1 MSKNKIVPVKEKNIN
16 FEMEFMS
23 KINSGK
29 ITMKPKWYFI
39 IGSVLSIAGFIGL
52 SVGLIFLMNIIL
64 FLSRKHGPMGQ
75 WRLEIMINIFPWWMP
90 LLAIIGIAV
99 GIWML
104 KKYDFSYKKNFLLII
119 IGFIF
124 SIIITGFVVDS
135 LGLNEIWSR
144 RGMMR
149 KFYQQIETQKNI
161 FPDGSGKGNMQ
172 NGRGNGYNNR
182 NQ

>member
-1 MSKNKIVPVKEKNIN
+1 MSKNKIIPVKEKKIN
-16 FEMEFMS
+16 FEVEFMS
-23 KINSGK
+23 KLNSGR
-29 ITMKPKWYFI
+29 IVMRPKWYFV
-39 IGSVLSIAGFIGL
+39 IGSVLSIVGLVGL
-52 SVGLIFLMNIIL
+52 SVGSVFLINIIL

-75 WRLEIMINIFPWWMP
+75 WRIETMINIFPWWIP

-124 SIIITGFVVDS
+124 SIIIAGFVIDN

-149 KFYQQIETQKNI
+149 RFYQQIETQKNI
-161 FPDGSGKGNMQ
+161 SPNGSGKGNIQ
-172 NGRGNGYNNR
+172 NGCGNGYNNK